1 MRGITP
7 KKKVESQEKY
17 AMIYQEWESQDITL
31 LELAE
36 AYDLT
41 KQRIWQI
48 ITRCKLGDGD
58 YYLGTQVA
66 RNKWNELNST
76 YNDMEE
82 IITEYNAWLK
92 TKSVKTIKNN
102 QSVVP
107 HSGWDWKY

>member
-1 MRGITP
+1 MKGISQQ
-7 KKKVESQEKY
+7 KVKENQEKHTK
-17 AMIYQEWESQDITL
+17 IYQEWIFQDITL
-31 LELAE
+31 LELADE
-36 AYDLT
+36 YDLT

-66 RNKWNELNST
+66 RQKWSELNST
-76 YNDMEE
+76 FNDMDE
-82 IITEYNAWLK
+82 IISEYNAWLK
-92 TKSVKTIKNN
+92 TKKVKTMRNN